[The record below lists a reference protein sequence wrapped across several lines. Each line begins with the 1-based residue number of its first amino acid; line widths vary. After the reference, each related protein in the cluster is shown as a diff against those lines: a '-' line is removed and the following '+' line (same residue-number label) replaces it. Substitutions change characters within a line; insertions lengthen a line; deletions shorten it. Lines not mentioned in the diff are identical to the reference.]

1 MVAVKRRRSSHSIS
15 TQNLSTIS
23 QATIA
28 AQITAE
34 DMQVCLQ
41 HLAQNGR
48 RDDCLALMRE
58 LGCWQSQ
65 INTGSD
71 EIFAI
76 PYLGTDLTT

>member
-1 MVAVKRRRSSHSIS
+1 
-15 TQNLSTIS
+15 
-23 QATIA
+23 
-28 AQITAE
+28 
-34 DMQVCLQ
+34 MQVRLQ

-71 EIFAI
+71 EILAM

>member
-34 DMQVCLQ
+34 EMQLRLQ
-41 HLAQNGR
+41 QLAQNGR

-58 LGCWQSQ
+58 LGSWQSRNKSC
-65 INTGSD
+65 NT
-71 EIFAI
+71 EQLVM
-76 PYLGTDLTT
+76 PYLGTLQ